1 KQANYENYQA
11 SFNVRK
17 IMSSFFPFITF
28 ISVAITASILLMGG
42 LSIINNFTFLGVS
55 VTVGVLT
62 AFISYLSQFFRPFMT
77 LMQFQQV
84 IESAMAASDRIYGL
98 LEEVVELPDPE
109 DPVPITGIKNGEI
122 AFENVYFAY
131 KLQEQSNDNPNSN
144 SVEFKTPE
152 RKKMMQKMPS
162 MKEPGM
168 MMKAMKE
175 PGMMM
180 MKAMKVINRLPDPY
194 QGFVRENLMQ
204 FPFEMKMTLFNKLE
218 GAKDDELI
226 EVLKD
231 TIKRFGQEIPKEIEL
246 EKEQGQVK
254 NEIPKNKNEMK
265 GKHMMPMV
273 PRIKGASQ
281 MNGPLMDKKSMKRI
295 ISQLDKMLNVK
306 AGLGAASNIS
316 GGNSETMMGSGSQG
330 GSFPKSAN
338 MKMMLR
344 MLASIDIPEDVEDEM
359 SENVKRAIHEEREL
373 IKHERSVGYV
383 LENLNIKIPAG
394 KTVAIVGETGA
405 GKSTLVK
412 LIPRFYDVNDGKILI
427 DNINIKSLKKSD
439 LRKIISM
446 VPQDSFLFVGTIREN
461 ILYGIENPDDKTE
474 AKMLEVSKMLGLHNF
489 IEALPDG
496 YNTVLKENASNISIG
511 QRQLIAFA
519 RALMTNPIIL
529 ILDEATS
536 SVDPYTEI
544 LIQDALDQ
552 ARQGRT
558 TIIIAHRLS
567 TIKNADW
574 IFVIGKEKRGVLE
587 QGTHEELIEKNGKY
601 RKLLEMQKTD
611 LPS

>member
-405 GKSTLVK
+405 GKSTMVK

-427 DNINIKSLKKSD
+427 DNINIKSFKKSD